1 MSYILFILYAISL
14 AAVFTAGVQS
24 TRISAV
30 LLRVSLLIII
40 LLLAGNGSGIIAVA
54 I

>member
-1 MSYILFILYAISL
+1 MSYILFILSVIGLFAGC
-14 AAVFTAGVQS
+14 AACIQS

-30 LLRVSLLIII
+30 LIRVRLLVII
-40 LLLAGNGSGIIAVA
+40 LPLLGSGSGIIAVA